1 MSASYTAKDVLE
13 DIEFEL
19 AQGAITRDDLG
30 QSIHAVKKYQSNERA
45 ELFAPGKKEPALRE
59 ALARQFQLNDMLLML
74 LQEVA
79 GSVYDFRLQLR
90 RTAQLRTREPA
101 VEDEEAEFTSSLSA
115 DQWRDPAGLRN
126 AAATSLEPPLDVR
139 PVALPVAGGLLQRV
153 RYALHNLTLFYV
165 HKLGREQ
172 RAVNNTFADWLL
184 YQEALHRHQVA
195 ENDRLRRRIL
205 ELEKRLSNTAA
216 DESKE

>member
-1 MSASYTAKDVLE
+1 MPASYTAKDVLE

-30 QSIHAVKKYQSNERA
+30 QSIHAVKKYQSKMRA
-45 ELFAPGKKEPALRE
+45 ELFAPGAKEPALRE
-59 ALARQFQLNDMLLML
+59 ALARQFQLNDMLLTL

-90 RTAQLRTREPA
+90 RTAQLKPRQPA
-101 VEDEEAEFTSSLSA
+101 AEEVDGEFPSSLSP
-115 DQWRDPAGLRN
+115 DQWRDPAGLRST
-126 AAATSLEPPLDVR
+126 AATSLEPLLDVR
-139 PVALPVAGGLLQRV
+139 PVPTPVVGGLLQRV

-172 RAVNNTFADWLL
+172 RGVNNTFADWLL
-184 YQEALHRHQVA
+184 YQEALHRHHVA
-195 ENDRLRRRIL
+195 ENDRLRRRVM
-205 ELEKRLSNTAA
+205 ELEKRLGKSST
-216 DESKE
+216 DELNE